1 MIVRD
6 RIDSKCIAGNLLGDP
21 SERDLFVY
29 LPPGHEAGRRRYPVV
44 YLLHWFGV
52 HASDLITPPLDKA
65 RWSPPLEDVLDP
77 VFGRMR
83 TKKMIVVIPDGWTSY
98 GCGQWVD
105 SPVNGNYEQYI
116 LHEVIPQ
123 IDKSYPT
130 LPGPDGR
137 AVLGS
142 SSGGF
147 GAWHLAS
154 RNPQV
159 FGAMAVLSGDSYF
172 DLTHKPMV
180 YDYYSSIYPNPPSGP
195 DENNPASLM
204 AYALAACYSPNPD
217 NPPYFVDFPVDYT
230 SGRLLDPIWRKW
242 LSFDMV
248 INWRLRL
255 QNLERLRGILLDVG
269 SRDEHGLQWGHRILS
284 AELKTAGIHHDVVEH
299 SGDHSGRSRERHQ
312 LALQWLAAK
321 LEHE

>member
-6 RIDSKCIAGNLLGDP
+6 RIASTSIAGNLLGDP

-29 LPPGHEAGRRRYPVV
+29 LPPGYGSGNRRYASV

-52 HASDLITPPLDKA
+52 HAADLISPPEDKA

-77 VFGRMR
+77 VFQRMG
-83 TKKMIVVIPDGWTSY
+83 TKEMIVVIPDGWTSY
-98 GCGQWVD
+98 GCSQWVD
-105 SPVNGNYEQYI
+105 SPVNGDFEQYV
-116 LHEVIPQ
+116 LHEVVPH
-123 IDKSYPT
+123 IDKHYST
-130 LPGPDGR
+130 IERSESRG
-137 AVLGS
+137 VLGS

-154 RNPQV
+154 RNPTV

-180 YDYYSSIYPNPPSGP
+180 YNYYSSIFPDRPTGP
-195 DENNPASLM
+195 DEKNPESQM

-217 NPPYFVDFPVDYT
+217 NPPYYVDFPVDYPT
-230 SGRLLDPIWRKW
+230 GRLLQPTWERW
-242 LSFDMV
+242 LSYDMV
-248 INWRLRL
+248 VNWRSRSS
-255 QNLERLRGILLDVG
+255 NLSRLRGILLDVG
-269 SRDEHGLQWGHRILS
+269 WRDEHALQWGHRILS
-284 AELKTAGIHHDVVEH
+284 ADLASAGLPHEVVEH
-299 SGDHSGRSRERHQ
+299 AGDHGGRSRERHQ
-312 LALQWLAAK
+312 LALRWLADK